1 MNWIVLTSLHTI
13 YQTGKVRV
21 KKALEDDP
29 HIQHLLTQT
38 HELHRYAGFYEK
50 SHGFDQ
56 YYENNHKDNYN
67 SYVAFLERNQLLNS
81 QLRFKENDIRILMEI
96 EMGMENGDLQE
107 LRKQIVA
114 SEETVRGVSRMFF
127 KNEKYL
133 LNSEALA
140 SAVKQLLNIKEL
152 ADDRDQQY
160 RYVLDC
166 DNPKLIVLC
175 ENIDFL
181 KRPTMPRKHN
191 IELWYAGG
199 KNIAKL
205 DYVDT
210 RGLPIYY
217 SGDWDYDGLKIFE
230 AVKRKI
236 PEIIMLL
243 PNGSPKSI
251 KETEHNSLWQPHNE
265 LSGLHQGLFNE
276 KEQQLISLLIQNNGW
291 IMEES
296 NDLLRMV
303 QDAVGINP
311 SIPSVAFGV

>member
-1 MNWIVLTSLHTI
+1 MNWIVLTSLHAI
-13 YQTGKVRV
+13 YQNGKVRA

-29 HIQHLLTQT
+29 NIQHLLTQT
-38 HELHRYAGFYEK
+38 HELQRFAGFYK
-50 SHGFDQ
+50 KNHGFDQ
-56 YYENNHKDNYN
+56 YYENNHKDNYDA
-67 SYVAFLERNQLLNS
+67 YIAFLERNQLLKS
-81 QLRFKENDIRILMEI
+81 QLRFKEDDIRILMEI
-96 EMGMENGDLQE
+96 EKGMESGDLQA
-107 LRKQIVA
+107 LRDQIVD

-133 LNSEALA
+133 LKSEALTN
-140 SAVKQLLNIKEL
+140 AVKQLLNIKEL

-166 DNPKLIVLC
+166 DHPKFIILC

-181 KRPTMPRKHN
+181 KRPTVPRKHN

-205 DYVDT
+205 DYVDS
-210 RGLPIYY
+210 RRLPIYY

-236 PEIIMLL
+236 PEIIILF
-243 PNGSPKSI
+243 PNGTPKSI
-251 KETEHNSLWQPHNE
+251 KESAHNSLWRYDDK
-265 LSGLHQGLFNE
+265 LSGLHQNLFNE
-276 KEQQLISLLIQNNGW
+276 KEQQLIASLIKNKEW

-296 NDLLRMV
+296 NDLLKMV
-303 QDAVGINP
+303 RDTTQ
-311 SIPSVAFGV
+311 IPERDSQ

>member
-13 YQTGKVRV
+13 YQDGKVRV
-21 KKALEDDP
+21 KKTLEDDP

-38 HELHRYAGFYEK
+38 HELQRFAGFYK
-50 SHGFDQ
+50 KGHGFDQ
-56 YYENNHKDNYN
+56 YYKNNHKNNYDA
-67 SYVAFLERNQLLNS
+67 YIAFLERNQLLKS
-81 QLRFKENDIRILMEI
+81 QLRFEEDDIRILIEI
-96 EMGMENGDLQE
+96 ETGMDSGDLQE
-107 LRKQIVA
+107 LRNQIVT

-133 LNSEALA
+133 LNSEALTN
-140 SAVKQLLNIKEL
+140 AVKQLLNIKEL

-199 KNIAKL
+199 KNITKL

-236 PEIIMLL
+236 PEIILLL
-243 PNGSPKSI
+243 PNGIPKSI
-251 KETEHNSLWQPHNE
+251 TETEHNSLWRHDSE
-265 LSGLHQGLFNE
+265 LSGLNQSLFDA
-276 KEQQLISLLIQNNGW
+276 KEQQIITLLMKNNEW
-291 IMEES
+291 IIEES
-296 NDLLRMV
+296 NELLKMV
-303 QDAVGINP
+303 QNTIGDGW
-311 SIPSVAFGV
+311 